1 MGKLNEPIGGWIS
14 VKKMKGV
21 NNSHTG
27 EVQTENKK
35 GPVPQQI
42 NSTKST
48 DIHVAEFI
56 RMSNGN
62 SHIYKKSLRL

>member
-21 NNSHTG
+21 NKSHTG
-27 EVQTENKK
+27 EVQTENKI
-35 GPVPQQI
+35 PQQI

-48 DIHVAEFI
+48 DIHVAEFT